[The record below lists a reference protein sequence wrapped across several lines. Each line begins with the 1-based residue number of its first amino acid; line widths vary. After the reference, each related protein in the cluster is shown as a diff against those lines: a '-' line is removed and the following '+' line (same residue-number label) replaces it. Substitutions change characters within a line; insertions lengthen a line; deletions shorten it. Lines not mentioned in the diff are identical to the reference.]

1 MIKNMV
7 IQVFI
12 QKYLSDFYYD
22 LLLDKYEY
30 DYISSLDEINFV
42 KIYNLFIENNFYFME
57 EIIVKFLEIF
67 TIPYDIVKE
76 KLGKC
81 LHQLFIVSKV
91 EYVSDGNDVSVVK
104 SNDEKCDRC

>member
-76 KLGKC
+76 KTDDLKKTLGENY
-81 LHQLFIVSKV
+81 I
-91 EYVSDGNDVSVVK
+91 YIIGNDLRHM
-104 SNDEKCDRC
+104 NYFLN